1 MNRILFTII
10 ISAFIATIMQGCTSG
25 RFHFREKTVEERF
38 TDEINKTLIINKK
51 HPNRTNPLEGAI
63 INNDTELALFITSH
77 YPQYVFMLN
86 DSGWSNLFNAVNAKN
101 ITVMRALLKA
111 GAIKIRGRLSP
122 LICAVTLASDENA
135 HDKAEES
142 KCWLMVNELLAAG
155 ADVNEC
161 EFGDISPI
169 FVARNARLAAL
180 LIARGA
186 DVNVASSSGTT
197 PLMLASFDGDIERTK
212 LLLDHGAD
220 PYRRASEYGATALS
234 IARQEGHREIIA
246 LLKAYMMQHP
256 PAKTLRGK

>member
-161 EFGDISPI
+161 DPGGISPL
-169 FVARNARLAAL
+169 FVAGNARLAAL
-180 LIARGA
+180 LIAHGA
-186 DVNVASSSGTT
+186 DVNAAPISTKIT
-197 PLMLASFDGDIERTK
+197 PLMGAAFDGDVVRTK

-220 PYRRASEYGATALS
+220 PSCRDSYGRTALFY
-234 IARQEGHREIIA
+234 ARQEGHNDVIV
-246 LLKAYMMQHP
+246 LLESYMRH
-256 PAKTLRGK
+256 